1 LELGQKGDLFYLKL
15 SSSMPSLENFGQKQ
29 DLVSA
34 FSSLKLLN
42 QFGKHLEIGKAFEA
56 VLGPAQFEQS
66 HPAPY
71 LARHSSHFSSA
82 PTRPSVVSAHAAR
95 AQVAA
100 PTMFTCMTVRARA
113 IKSCNA
119 MIFKMNRII

>member
-1 LELGQKGDLFYLKL
+1 
-15 SSSMPSLENFGQKQ
+15 MPSLENFGQKQ

-66 HPAPY
+66 HPAAY

-82 PTRPSVVSAHAAR
+82 PTRPSVCQRTPRV
-95 AQVAA
+95 
-100 PTMFTCMTVRARA
+100 P
-113 IKSCNA
+113 KSQRRPCSPA
-119 MIFKMNRII
+119 